1 MRWGCSPRER
11 RVDCRADCLDGPC
24 GHRVDD
30 AHRIAVGVGHIQH
43 LTAAGKKQ
51 FVGMLLSRQQAGNL
65 ERLGVDQRNRRVVPE
80 ADVQAFARLVPGQ
93 SVRVG
98 IGRQRNQVADCA
110 RGRVEPGKR
119 VAVDVGDPQGLAIGR
134 QGQSAGNLEAFL
146 GIGVRQRRLV
156 REQTPG
162 VIEAIDAIVEAA
174 ADKELLAVGRPDQT
188 GEGFWE
194 GDPANDLAGLGA
206 RRHHLVLA
214 VPSVQDRQ
222 YRLARMHGHLHREVS
237 QPRLPAGRLE
247 RPAVGE

>member
-1 MRWGCSPRER
+1 
-11 RVDCRADCLDGPC
+11 
-24 GHRVDD
+24 
-30 AHRIAVGVGHIQH
+30 
-43 LTAAGKKQ
+43 
-51 FVGMLLSRQQAGNL
+51 MLLSRQQAGNL

-98 IGRQRNQVADCA
+98 IGRQRNQVADRA